1 MVTAHA
7 DDLEALQRHVAEV
20 ACQTD
25 RAARTHDRHD
35 RFTWAGRVRRR
46 CQALPMWRSI
56 VAIALIVASACAA
69 GANAT
74 VREASVSTAVGDV
87 LVRCHS
93 APGDDP
99 RPVVV
104 LLHGASGFA
113 PFARHYETHAEA
125 LVTQGLRVCAV
136 LYYSADDAAAVADR
150 QRADRA
156 TLFQRRFMDW
166 VRSIHGVVDHLVGLS
181 TTEPGA
187 IGVLGFSQGA
197 YLAVAVAGT
206 HRSVQALAELYGGF
220 PFVLESQISRL
231 PATLIVHGE
240 ADTVVPVQEA
250 HAMEAMARTRAA
262 TYAIKV
268 YPGAGHGFDV
278 QADDVQAIDARKL
291 VVDFLARHLKTKSK

>member
-1 MVTAHA
+1 
-7 DDLEALQRHVAEV
+7 
-20 ACQTD
+20 
-25 RAARTHDRHD
+25 
-35 RFTWAGRVRRR
+35 
-46 CQALPMWRSI
+46 MWRSA
-56 VAIALIVASACAA
+56 VSLALSLASACAA
-69 GANAT
+69 GADST
-74 VREASVSTAVGDV
+74 VRERSVSTAAGDV
-87 LVRCHS
+87 AVRCHS
-93 APGDDP
+93 APGDGP

-113 PFARHYETHAEA
+113 PFARHYESHAEA
-125 LVTQGLRVCAV
+125 LVPHGLRVCAV
-136 LYYSADDAAAVADR
+136 LYYSTEDAATMADR

-166 VRSIHGVVDHLVGLS
+166 LRAIHGVVDHLGGLS

-206 HRSVQALAELYGGF
+206 HRSVKALAELYGGF
-220 PFVLESQISRL
+220 PFALESQISRL

-250 HAMEAMARTRAA
+250 HAMEAIARTRAT
-262 TYAIKV
+262 TYSIKL

-278 QADDVQAIDARKL
+278 QADDAQAIDARKQ
-291 VVDFLARHLKTKSK
+291 VVDFLVRHLKPSSK